1 MYVYHTI
8 YEALNM
14 KASSIKRKDFPKE
27 YYKLEDPSCKTVKRT
42 VTEFKVCWSLL
53 VFVFGCCFQFPNP
66 NSAHL
71 LNILM
76 SSKS

>member
-14 KASSIKRKDFPKE
+14 KNSSIKRKDFPKE

-42 VTEFKVCWSLL
+42 VTEFKVCWSLFLCL
-53 VFVFGCCFQFPNP
+53 VVVCNSRIPIGVIFQIF
-66 NSAHL
+66 
-71 LNILM
+71 
-76 SSKS
+76 

>member
-14 KASSIKRKDFPKE
+14 KNSSIKRKDFPKE

-42 VTEFKVCWSLL
+42 VTEFKVCWSSL
-53 VFVFGCCFQFPNP
+53 VFV
-66 NSAHL
+66 
-71 LNILM
+71 
-76 SSKS
+76 